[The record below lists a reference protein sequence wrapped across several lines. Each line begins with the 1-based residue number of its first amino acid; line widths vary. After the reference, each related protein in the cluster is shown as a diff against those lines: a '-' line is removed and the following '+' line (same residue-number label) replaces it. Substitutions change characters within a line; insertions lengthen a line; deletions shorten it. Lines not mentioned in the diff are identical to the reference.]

1 MRGRFIALAVALTA
15 SAACGGD
22 RQRPGPPILELGLPP
37 GKLVTSPDTFA
48 VSITAQDDNGLDS
61 VVVTFLGD
69 VRSLSVFNEFE
80 VADIV
85 FFTVPAGAAVGDTL
99 EVFGYARD
107 LVGERTFV
115 TDTLLVADSTP
126 AP

>member
-1 MRGRFIALAVALTA
+1 MRGCFVAVAVALIA

-22 RQRPGPPILELGLPP
+22 RQRPGPPTLELGLPP

-48 VSITAQDDNGLDS
+48 VSIRAQDDNGLDS
-61 VVVTFLGD
+61 VVVSFLGD

-85 FFTVPAGAAVGDTL
+85 IFTVPAGTAVGDTL
-99 EVFGYARD
+99 EMFGYARD
-107 LVGERTFV
+107 LVGERTFII
-115 TDTLLVADSTP
+115 DTLLVADSTP